1 MSIYKPSLLDKFKDF
16 VNGLKSNWDI
26 FESHLADYAKG
37 TMIRISLKISANSG
51 DGVVDYYLGEEYV
64 QSVVSSAYGIDI
76 NLKNIPTGAK
86 LSSNFVITS
95 SGGLSIGGTDIDPF
109 IYQRALSNTA
119 LQLGIKNSP
128 TSAHRPW
135 NNVAAG
141 SIQVTIAW

>member
-1 MSIYKPSLLDKFKDF
+1 MALYKESMLNKIEDDLAGR
-16 VNGLKSNWDI
+16 NQNWDAI
-26 FESHLADYAKG
+26 DSHLADYAKG
-37 TMIRISLKISANSG
+37 TMIRIILRITANSG
-51 DGVVDYYLGEEYV
+51 DGVVDYQLGEEYV
-64 QSVVSSAYGIDI
+64 QSVVSSSYGIDI

-86 LSSNFVITS
+86 LSSNFVIVS
-95 SGGLSIGGTDIDPF
+95 SGGLSIGGTDINPF

-141 SIQVTIAW
+141 SIQVTVAW